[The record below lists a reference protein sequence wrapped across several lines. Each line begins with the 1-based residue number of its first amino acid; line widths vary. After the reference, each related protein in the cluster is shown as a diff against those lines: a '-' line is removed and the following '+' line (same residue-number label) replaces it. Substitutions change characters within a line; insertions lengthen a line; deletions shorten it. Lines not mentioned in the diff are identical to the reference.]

1 MQFEFMA
8 YTVAVNSRDC
18 YDTQTLATAKA
29 NALNLIKSSDSH
41 NVSIKYN
48 GKVFAKYEKKG
59 KKLYYTS
66 VNTHQTYEIDSK
78 GNRVGE
84 KTAKAVK
91 TAKTVKTVK
100 TAKTVKAKPE
110 VKNKAGV
117 KVGDIFYTSWGYDQT
132 NVDWYQVVDVT
143 ESGCYILPIGSKKV
157 GFDTVMP
164 VKNDFGDRDILLDA
178 NNKLSKKGVFK
189 RTQVRGYDGEVY
201 LRLSIFAFARPWN
214 GKAKYETPIGMGH

>member
-1 MQFEFMA
+1 MSFEFMA

-18 YDTQTLATAKA
+18 YDTQTLSTAKA
-29 NALNLIKSSDSH
+29 NALNLIKNSDSH

-78 GNRVGE
+78 GNKIEG

-91 TAKTVKTVK
+91 TVKTV
-100 TAKTVKAKPE
+100 KTVKAKPE

-117 KVGDIFYTSWGYDQT
+117 KIGDIFYASWGYDQT

-143 ESGCYILPIGSKKV
+143 ASGCYILPIGARRV
-157 GFDTVMP
+157 GYDTVMP
-164 VKNDFGDRDILLDA
+164 IKNDFGDRDVLLDA

-189 RTQVRGYDGEVY
+189 RTQVSGYDGEVY
-201 LRLSIFAFARPWN
+201 LRLSSFAFARPWN
-214 GKAKYETPIGMGH
+214 GKPKYETPIGMGH